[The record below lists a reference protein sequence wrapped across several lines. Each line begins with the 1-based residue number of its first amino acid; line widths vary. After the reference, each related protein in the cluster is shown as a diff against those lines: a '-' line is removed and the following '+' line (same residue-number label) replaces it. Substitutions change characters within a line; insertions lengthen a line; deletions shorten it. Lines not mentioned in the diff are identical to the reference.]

1 MTRAGSLEDQL
12 ISNAKYRRRIDPYR
26 GGGELDQ
33 NKQKRLE

>member
-1 MTRAGSLEDQL
+1 MSGAGSLVDQI
-12 ISNAKYRRRIDPYR
+12 ISNAKYRRQIDPYS